1 MQDSFSVYCDG
12 GARGNPGPA
21 AAAFVVEKN
30 GKVVHKESK
39 YLGRATNNEAE
50 YAGATMGLEWVLENT
65 KEGYQ
70 EIIFVLDSELVANQ
84 LSGTFKVKKENL
96 RKRYHAAKT
105 LEKKIPARVIYKT
118 VSRTRNKIADF
129 LVNKELD
136 ENS

>member
-50 YAGATMGLEWVLENT
+50 YAGALLGLGWASKNSP
-65 KEGYQ
+65 GDYQ
-70 EIIFVLDSELVANQ
+70 EIVFVLDSELVANQ
-84 LSGTFKVKKENL
+84 LSGTFKVKNENL
-96 RKRYHAAKT
+96 RNRYHAAKT